1 MKRCYYFQDVHP
13 LIIYHFGDDNYYVTL
28 RQLAMCLR
36 VSVNKVFT
44 CINRK
49 HTVNFA
55 QLQLQ
60 NPTTPYTLY
69 PSTLMIHVARLS
81 AFMSKFCD
89 SGQTKLFYEFLK
101 KCFLDD
107 NKHLNKH
114 YMFDKQQCSD
124 EKVSATNVVDTVL
137 CVYGLVLE
145 QNIHIFSYNN
155 KTYYH
160 ATDVARYI
168 KCTPSYCINKY
179 VDDENM
185 VLWCTL
191 KRYMLNNFV
200 CVNFKNCYKNNTIF
214 LKKPGVTQLTMA
226 VCGNNNLLCELEQ
239 SKMVEETRLCWV
251 GEGRRRRRLK
261 PHKTLTTASECCVVG
276 RLTNKTNFGF
286 DYLVTAVT
294 KNVFFK
300 LRQITQAYGLRINTP
315 DQYHHYL
322 IRWQTLKQKL
332 NNGPCNINWKPNLIM
347 VESVGVYKML
357 CDANLIAK
365 ANQFMYSTVNEIKNK
380 CEI

>member
-13 LIIYHFGDDNYYVTL
+13 LNIYYFGNDNYYVTL

-36 VSVNKVFT
+36 VSVNRAFV
-44 CINRK
+44 CIDRK
-49 HTVNFA
+49 HIVNFA
-55 QLQLQ
+55 QLRLQ
-60 NPTTPYTLY
+60 YPTTPYTLY
-69 PSTLMIHVARLS
+69 PSTLMLHVSNLS
-81 AFMSKFCD
+81 AFISKFCD

-114 YMFDKQQCSD
+114 YMFDKQQDKEHHTTTKDKIDS
-124 EKVSATNVVDTVL
+124 VL
-137 CVYGLVLE
+137 CVYGVLSP

-160 ATDVARYI
+160 ATDIATYI
-168 KCTPSYCINKY
+168 KCTPSYCINRF

-185 VLWCTL
+185 VFWYTL
-191 KRYMLNNFV
+191 KQYMLNNFV

-214 LKKPGVTQLTMA
+214 LKKLGVTQLTMA
-226 VCGNNNLLCELEQ
+226 VCGNNNLLSELEQ
-239 SKMVEETRLCWV
+239 SKMIEETRLCWIR
-251 GEGRRRRRLK
+251 GGKQRRRLK
-261 PHKTLTTASECCVVG
+261 PHKTLTTSSKCCVVG
-276 RLTNKTNFGF
+276 CLINKTNFGF
-286 DYLVTAVT
+286 DYLVTAIT

-300 LRQITQAYGLRINTP
+300 LRQITQAYGLRINKP
-315 DQYHHYL
+315 EQYSQY
-322 IRWQTLKQKL
+322 IFEWQTLKQKL
-332 NNGPCNINWKPNLIM
+332 NGQCGINWKPNLLM